1 MIKITKPG
9 SDIIV
14 ITDQDFNNNIKKEDK
29 VHLIRLAFETPTVE
43 KMNWVIDAFHK
54 THRFVIDSEHI
65 RFYNGFFKR
74 TNKKYYVIN
83 DNTTNGLISFFKKNN
98 KVLLDV
104 TALTEFDRLYVLNVA
119 FTDILRNTEVI
130 IISKNDYEQHLE
142 ELNMYNGNC
151 VIEDTD
157 YPI

>member
-14 ITDQDFNNNIKKEDK
+14 ITDQDYDNNKQVEEKI
-29 VHLIRLAFETPTVE
+29 HLIRLAFGVPTME
-43 KMNWVIDAFHK
+43 KMGWVIDTFYK

-83 DNTTNGLISFFKKNN
+83 DKNTNGLVSFFKKNN
-98 KVLLDV
+98 KVLLDI
-104 TALTEFDRLYVLNVA
+104 TALSEFDRMYVLNVA
-119 FTDILRNTEVI
+119 FNDILKNTEVI
-130 IISKNDYEQHLE
+130 IISHNDYLSHLD
-142 ELNMYNGNC
+142 ELNMFNGNC
-151 VIEDTD
+151 VVADD
-157 YPI
+157 NYPI

>member
-9 SDIIV
+9 QDIIV
-14 ITDQDFNNNIKKEDK
+14 ITDQDYNKKVKTEDK
-29 VHLIRLAFETPTVE
+29 VHLIRLKFDTPTID
-43 KMNWVIDAFHK
+43 KMDWVIESFHK

-83 DNTTNGLISFFKKNN
+83 DSNTEGLISFFKKNN
-98 KVLLDV
+98 KVLLDI
-104 TALTEFDRLYVLNVA
+104 TALSEFDRLYVLNVA

-130 IISKNDYEQHLE
+130 IISKSDYTERLE

-151 VIEDTD
+151 IIADSN

>member
-14 ITDQDFNNNIKKEDK
+14 ITDQDYNKSIKTEDK
-29 VHLIRLAFETPTVE
+29 IHLIRLKFEQPTIE
-43 KMNWVIDAFHK
+43 KMNWVIDTFYK
-54 THRFVIDSEHI
+54 THRYIIDSEHI

-83 DNTTNGLISFFKKNN
+83 DESTDGLISFFKKNN
-98 KVLLDV
+98 KVLLDI
-104 TALTEFDRLYVLNVA
+104 TALKEFDKLYVLNVA
-119 FTDILRNTEVI
+119 FPDILKNTEVI
-130 IISKNDYEQHLE
+130 IISKKDYTEHLE

-151 VIEDTD
+151 VIADD
-157 YPI
+157 NYQI

>member
-1 MIKITKPG
+1 MIKLTKPG

-14 ITDQDFNNNIKKEDK
+14 ITDQDFNNNKQVEDK
-29 VHLIRLAFETPTVE
+29 VHLIRLAFENPTID
-43 KMNWVIDAFHK
+43 KMNWVIDTFYK

-83 DNTTNGLISFFKKNN
+83 DKTTDGLISFFKKNN

-104 TALTEFDRLYVLNVA
+104 TVLSEFDRMYVLNVA
-119 FTDILRNTEVI
+119 FADILRNTEVI
-130 IISKNDYEQHLE
+130 IISKNDYAEHLE

-151 VIEDTD
+151 IIADTN

>member
-9 SDIIV
+9 EDILV
-14 ITDQDFNNNIKKEDK
+14 ISDQDFNKRIQLEQK
-29 VHLIRLAFETPTVE
+29 VHLIRLRFDTPTLE
-43 KMNWVIDAFHK
+43 KMDWVINTFYK

-65 RFYNGFFKR
+65 RFYNSYFKR

-83 DNTTNGLISFFKKNN
+83 DSYTEGLVSFFKKNN
-98 KVLLDV
+98 KVLLDI
-104 TALTEFDRLYVLNVA
+104 TALSEFDRMYVLNAA
-119 FTDILRNTEVI
+119 FNDILRNTEVI
-130 IISKNDYEQHLE
+130 IISKDDYVTHLE

-151 VIEDTD
+151 VIADSN

>member
-14 ITDQDFNNNIKKEDK
+14 ITDQDYNKDIRIEEK
-29 VHLIRLAFETPTVE
+29 VHLIRLAFDIPTIE
-43 KMNWVIDAFHK
+43 KMNWVIDTFYK
-54 THRFVIDSEHI
+54 THRFIIDSEHI

-83 DNTTNGLISFFKKNN
+83 DDSTNGLISFFKKNN
-98 KVLLDV
+98 KVLLDI
-104 TALTEFDRLYVLNVA
+104 TALNEFDKMYVLNVA
-119 FTDILRNTEVI
+119 FNDILKNTEVI
-130 IISKNDYEQHLE
+130 IISKDDYTERLEQ
-142 ELNMYNGNC
+142 LNMYNGNC
-151 VIEDTD
+151 VIADED